1 MQSTEFIMSY
11 KWAKLVKKAFKIYFI
26 SKIKVDKTARLQ
38 PLSLKAEQVAA
49 FELSRT
55 FFIKL

>member
-1 MQSTEFIMSY
+1 MG
-11 KWAKLVKKAFKIYFI
+11 KACQKGVQDILH
-26 SKIKVDKTARLQ
+26 IKVDKTARLQ